1 MGPASPLSKPG
12 KQRGAPDRRDRSGLL
27 QATDGE
33 LIDPRGLGDIL
44 YPALADIL
52 EGHVELAVDRVEG
65 WPGYADPA
73 GFGEGFQARGHV
85 DVVAINVRTRDDD
98 VPDVDADPE
107 PDVPVEYNGETVFRS
122 VYD

>member
-85 DVVAINVRTRDDD
+85 DVVATMMSPTLMPI
-98 VPDVDADPE
+98 
-107 PDVPVEYNGETVFRS
+107 RS
-122 VYD
+122 LMCRSSIMARRYFGPYTTNTIDH